1 MRRFRITSVLFCA
14 VLSGFISLAGFAE
27 AQQVVGSCKLTRLS
41 GEVLNLAF
49 SAVQHADGTVTGQ
62 AQVSFRTGN
71 TVLFISHLDID
82 CMLFLDDR
90 TVILGGV
97 TSLDSDP
104 EFVGTTAVLT
114 VRDNGEGSGD
124 PPDESSETF
133 YSLDLG
139 FEIDCELAALLIESG
154 AVDLEELLR
163 PAETGNIQVRP

>member
-1 MRRFRITSVLFCA
+1 
-14 VLSGFISLAGFAE
+14 
-27 AQQVVGSCKLTRLS
+27 
-41 GEVLNLAF
+41 
-49 SAVQHADGTVTGQ
+49 
-62 AQVSFRTGN
+62 
-71 TVLFISHLDID
+71 
-82 CMLFLDDR
+82 MLFLDDR